1 MIVSSSVAPLLS
13 ARSQAPLRV
22 HEASQFVP
30 SAVVVTLIVSAWAGR
45 AANARLAIVASTAT
59 IHRQAIEPTLTR
71 RLQCPQPP
79 YVRDREPERHEEAPD
94 ARAHAEHEPRA
105 QRLADGTHREVTEGE
120 QCKRAHPVIRR
131 D

>member
-13 ARSQAPLRV
+13 ARSHAPLRV
-22 HEASQFVP
+22 HEAPQFVP
-30 SAVVVTLIVSAWAGR
+30 APVVVPLIVSAWAGR

-59 IHRQAIEPTLTR
+59 VHRQAIVATLTR

-94 ARAHAEHEPRA
+94 GRAHAEHEPRA
-105 QRLADGTHREVTEGE
+105 QRLADRTHGEVTEGQQRE
-120 QCKRAHPVIRR
+120 R
-131 D
+131 